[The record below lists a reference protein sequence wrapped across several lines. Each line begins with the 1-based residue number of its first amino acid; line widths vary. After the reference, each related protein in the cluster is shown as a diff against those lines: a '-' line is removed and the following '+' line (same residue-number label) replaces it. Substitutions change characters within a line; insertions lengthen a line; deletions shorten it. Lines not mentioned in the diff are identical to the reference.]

1 MPLKPI
7 VAQLGHVNAHC
18 HCVNIGG
25 HVQNTGHELSHSFS
39 GMNLH
44 NCKFLDL
51 RPQDLSHEH
60 YSVATIQFNSENSN
74 LENKKNNPIA
84 HKFLQILLVV

>member
-1 MPLKPI
+1 M
-7 VAQLGHVNAHC
+7 
-18 HCVNIGG
+18 
-25 HVQNTGHELSHSFS
+25 QNTGHELSHSFS

-60 YSVATIQFNSENSN
+60 NSVATIQFNSENSN

-84 HKFLQILLVV
+84 HKFFYRYSSLHDLPSLIHVEY